1 MSLGDIRLEQDQTSA
16 QLQVQ
21 KVKKCTFSLCLRYVS
36 PGSKSRKHIHVVLL
50 SKTLSV

>member
-21 KVKKCTFSLCLRYVS
+21 KVKKCIS
-36 PGSKSRKHIHVVLL
+36 GHISVAAVLHV
-50 SKTLSV
+50 